1 MYTKKGG
8 FFMYNQKHPNHLYLR
23 KFKERDKVTI
33 GRCVA
38 HKIPFGPA
46 KIKDASIDDMIQE
59 VDNEYTL
66 IIADKMS
73 GNMLGVIQFYEL
85 ANILSTDIWLFPWY
99 EDNSPFATEAVE
111 EFINYVRENEPEVK
125 RVRMY
130 ATGDKPQF
138 MAAAVRNGF
147 RKTDDNEKE
156 WEVRIS

>member
-1 MYTKKGG
+1 MYKENT
-8 FFMYNQKHPNHLYLR
+8 NHIYLR
-23 KFKERDKVTI
+23 EYKNQDKVTI

-38 HKIPFGPA
+38 HRIPFGPA
-46 KIKDASIDDMIQE
+46 KLKDERINDMVPQ
-59 VDNEYTL
+59 VNNDYTL
-66 IIADKMS
+66 IIADKRS
-73 GNMLGVIQFYEL
+73 DNMLGVIQFYEL
-85 ANILSTDIWLFPWY
+85 ESTVSTDIWMFPWY

-111 EFINYVRENEPEVK
+111 EFINYLKENEPEVK
-125 RVRMY
+125 KVRMC

>member
-1 MYTKKGG
+1 MYKENT
-8 FFMYNQKHPNHLYLR
+8 NHIYLR
-23 KFKERDKVTI
+23 EYKNQDKVTI

-46 KIKDASIDDMIQE
+46 KLKDERINDMVPQ
-59 VDNEYTL
+59 VNNDYTL
-66 IIADKMS
+66 IIADKRS
-73 GNMLGVIQFYEL
+73 DNMLGVIQFYEL

-130 ATGDKPQF
+130 ATNDKPQF

-147 RKTDDNEKE
+147 TKASENE
-156 WEVRIS
+156 WEKKIIRIR

>member
-8 FFMYNQKHPNHLYLR
+8 FFMYKENTNHIYLR
-23 KFKERDKVTI
+23 EYKNQDKVTI

-38 HKIPFGPA
+38 HRIPFGPA
-46 KIKDASIDDMIQE
+46 KLKDERINDMVPQ
-59 VDNEYTL
+59 VNNDYTL
-66 IIADKMS
+66 IIADKRS
-73 GNMLGVIQFYEL
+73 DNMLGVIQFYEL
-85 ANILSTDIWLFPWY
+85 ENTVSTDIWMFPWY

-111 EFINYVRENEPEVK
+111 EFINYLKENEPEVK
-125 RVRMY
+125 RVRMC

>member
-1 MYTKKGG
+1 
-8 FFMYNQKHPNHLYLR
+8 MYNQKHPNHLYLR

-38 HKIPFGPA
+38 HRIPFGPA
-46 KIKDASIDDMIQE
+46 KLKDERINDMVPQ
-59 VDNEYTL
+59 VNNDYTL
-66 IIADKMS
+66 IIADKRS
-73 GNMLGVIQFYEL
+73 DNMLGVIQFYEL
-85 ANILSTDIWLFPWY
+85 ENTVSTDIWMFPWY

-111 EFINYVRENEPEVK
+111 EFINYLKENEPEVK
-125 RVRMY
+125 RVRMC

>member
-8 FFMYNQKHPNHLYLR
+8 FFMYKENTNHIYLR
-23 KFKERDKVTI
+23 EYKNQDKVTI

-38 HKIPFGPA
+38 HRIPFGPA
-46 KIKDASIDDMIQE
+46 KLKDERINDMVPQ
-59 VDNEYTL
+59 VNNDYTL
-66 IIADKMS
+66 IIADKRS
-73 GNMLGVIQFYEL
+73 DNMLGVIQFYEL
-85 ANILSTDIWLFPWY
+85 ESTVSTDIWMFPWY

-111 EFINYVRENEPEVK
+111 EFINYLKENEPEVK
-125 RVRMY
+125 RVRMC

>member
-1 MYTKKGG
+1 MYKENT
-8 FFMYNQKHPNHLYLR
+8 NHLYLR
-23 KFKERDKVTI
+23 NFKNRDKEII
-33 GRCVA
+33 GRCIA
-38 HKIPFGPA
+38 HRIPFGPA

-130 ATGDKPQF
+130 ATNDKPQF

>member
-8 FFMYNQKHPNHLYLR
+8 FFMYKENPNHIYLR
-23 KFKERDKVTI
+23 KFKNQDKVTI

-46 KIKDASIDDMIQE
+46 KLKNERINDMVPQ
-59 VDNEYTL
+59 VNNDYTL
-66 IIADKMS
+66 IIADKRS
-73 GNMLGVIQFYEL
+73 DNMLGVIQFYEL
-85 ANILSTDIWLFPWY
+85 ENIASTDIWMFPWY

-111 EFINYVRENEPEVK
+111 EFINYLKENEPEVK
-125 RVRMY
+125 RVRMC

-156 WEVRIS
+156 WEVRMS